1 MHKAYLL
8 MNIIVKMEFFRKE
21 KGSALQVLLFVLAI
35 PIAVLI
41 YNLSYTLFKE
51 AFSILS
57 VSGNEP
63 ALLGLIFLVA
73 TGLLIIATFVPAI
86 NTFYL
91 SDSIEGYLSLPLRPS
106 QIIIGKSASPLLRGY
121 VWNTVI
127 TGPFLLM
134 YMLQAESGLL
144 FFLYAFIIW
153 MIFPIL
159 PFLLVSSLLMFVMRF
174 INISRYK
181 DRAKAIGGLLSFVL
195 ILAVNVLVRQ
205 DAPGDDGNSFPAV
218 IGDGELLATLTG
230 WVPNAKLAAMAL
242 ASPFSVSGIL
252 ALTGLLIMTAS
263 GTFLFLYFSDTL
275 YFKGVRGLSGGVR
288 SSSSK
293 RNVARRKS
301 MFHSLARRDI
311 KTIVRTP
318 VYVTQILGHQFFA
331 PLLLLVFPFVDGG
344 SSFSSWTEGATGLET
359 NVILPLLLAFSAL
372 IGASGTA
379 GTSSF
384 SREGRTL
391 YELRSF
397 PIPFT
402 ELLKSKLLVAFI
414 IPASAFT
421 LFALTIGFVFSLP
434 LPLWSGWLVL
444 SYVLILS
451 ISIIATA
458 LDMNEP
464 KLAWES
470 EEEVF
475 QHRFTNLL
483 LLILTAVFT
492 IPVLL
497 LMWKVPVMQNPV
509 IAFLFGLLSFVV
521 YALAGWKI
529 MKHKVLPSFVNRD

>member
-8 MNIIVKMEFFRKE
+8 MNIIVKMEFFRKG
-21 KGSALQVLLFVLAI
+21 KGSALRVLLFVLAI
-35 PIAVLI
+35 PIAVLV
-41 YNLSYTLFKE
+41 YNLTYTLFKE
-51 AFSILS
+51 TFSILS

-73 TGLLIIATFVPAI
+73 TGLLIVTTFIPAI

-91 SDSIEGYLSLPLRPS
+91 SDSIEGYLPLPLKPS

-127 TGPFLLM
+127 TAPFLLM
-134 YMLQAESGLL
+134 YMLQAGSGFL

-153 MIFPIL
+153 TIFPIL

-181 DRAKAIGGLLSFVL
+181 DRAKAIGGLLSFAL

-205 DAPGDDGNSFPAV
+205 DSPGDDGSLSAV
-218 IGDGELLATLTG
+218 IGDGELLAALTG

-331 PLLLLVFPFVDGG
+331 PLLLLIFPFVDGG
-344 SSFSSWTEGATGLET
+344 SSFSSWTEGAAGLET

-372 IGASGTA
+372 IGATSTA

-384 SREGRTL
+384 SREGKTL
-391 YELRSF
+391 YEFRSF

-434 LPLWSGWLVL
+434 FPLWAGWLVL

-464 KLAWES
+464 KLTWES

-475 QHRFTNLL
+475 QHRFINLL
-483 LLILTAVFT
+483 LLIVTAVFT

-497 LMWKVPVMQNPV
+497 LMWKVPVMQNPA
-509 IAFLFGLLSFVV
+509 IAFLFGLSSFSL
-521 YALAGWKI
+521 YAWTGWKI
-529 MKHKVLPSFVNRD
+529 VKQKILPSFVNRD